1 MGGQKLTKSRK
12 QTKPRPKPTQ
22 KSAISPVMVGVVIA
36 AAILVVAGLI
46 VLGNQ
51 SPSAGEPLDLS
62 RYPTLGQADAPVT
75 MVEFSDYG

>member
-12 QTKPRPKPTQ
+12 QTKSRPKPTQ
-22 KSAISPVMVGVVIA
+22 KSVISPVMIGVVVA

-51 SPSAGEPLDLS
+51 ASSAGEPLDLTG
-62 RYPTLGQADAPVT
+62 YPTLGQADAPVT